1 MGTQHGIQ
9 TADATSSAL
18 DGQVEEREAEWE
30 AWRAW
35 WAQRAGEGKA
45 EEAWVDEGGT
55 EDAWEEAEG
64 ERCAPRVNASPGIKF
79 HVWEFVFQSILEN
92 RI

>member
-1 MGTQHGIQ
+1 MGTQQGIQ

-55 EDAWEEAEG
+55 GDAWEEVEEEEEEEEVRQPPAKAQGATACLET
-64 ERCAPRVNASPGIKF
+64 PRGRGV
-79 HVWEFVFQSILEN
+79 
-92 RI
+92 

>member
-1 MGTQHGIQ
+1 MGTQHGTQ

-18 DGQVEEREAEWE
+18 GGQVEEREAEWE

-55 EDAWEEAEG
+55 EDAWEEAE
-64 ERCAPRVNASPGIKF
+64 EEEEEEEEEEVRQPPAKARRRV
-79 HVWEFVFQSILEN
+79 
-92 RI
+92 